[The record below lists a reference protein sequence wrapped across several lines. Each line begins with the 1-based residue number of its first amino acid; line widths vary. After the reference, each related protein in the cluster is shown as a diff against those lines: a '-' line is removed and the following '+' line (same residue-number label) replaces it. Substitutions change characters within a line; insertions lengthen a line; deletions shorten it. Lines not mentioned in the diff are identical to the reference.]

1 MDRDES
7 AQLAEL
13 LTETEKEAAIAAS
26 DARGEKLGALATVD
40 PEIFHLFEYPWD
52 INRRKEEGA
61 TAEMWA
67 EALPYAALLYPP
79 AIPYIAAL
87 EGIGLTNKVLEGL
100 DEPAAEELGVLAAV
114 SQVFDKQY
122 IPKSLMGALV
132 AAATGA
138 LGSDLMMEGGEHWI
152 AKMLSSPETAAALMS
167 ASSGGM
173 VNYGGALEH
182 LTDASAPDPNKLTKD
197 QYQAIHEQSMG
208 EKAPPDAVASYLA
221 STSGD

>member
-1 MDRDES
+1 MHHSLEAPPVLHCMKLMKHAGHNLKPR
-7 AQLAEL
+7 ACEL
-13 LTETEKEAAIAAS
+13 F
-26 DARGEKLGALATVD
+26 
-40 PEIFHLFEYPWD
+40 PYPWG
-52 INRRKEEGA
+52 INRRKGEREAA
-61 TAEMWA
+61 TMAAELVPYAAALVPALTYPDFAA
-67 EALPYAALLYPP
+67 EALGLAKHSEGEWETLLGLLG
-79 AIPYIAAL
+79 ATDSRIPRNVWQAVIAAGL
-87 EGIGLTNKVLEGL
+87 GIIGTDIFTER
-100 DEPAAEELGVLAAV
+100 
-114 SQVFDKQY
+114 
-122 IPKSLMGALV
+122 
-132 AAATGA
+132 
-138 LGSDLMMEGGEHWI
+138 GEHWI